1 MVISAHS
8 EKLMRKN
15 PLFWIGT
22 AAFSALLFF
31 SLLFYKERVGFV
43 DAAFHLFTIL
53 KDHSVQV
60 FHHRV
65 AGAITQVVPWLMGE
79 LGLPLKAIAMAY
91 SASYFALYLLVFILI
106 ARWLKNGRMALV
118 FLLFHTLMAAHVF
131 YLMVS
136 ELYQG
141 LALLFLYLA
150 AWENGLRPRYF
161 WPLTLLIIPI
171 AALAHPL
178 MIFPFTFIMAFLLLS
193 DPGKWR
199 QGLGIVAVYLA
210 VFALKTW
217 VFSTAYDNQAFSAL
231 NNIRKYYPA
240 YWELPSFYDF
250 LRYLYTDYYFL
261 IPTLLA
267 CAIFYI
273 RRRRFWK
280 LFLMLGYFAGL
291 SFLINIA
298 YVRDGPQFYLEH
310 QFQLL
315 AIFVGMPLAYD
326 LFPEIKKRWV
336 VPGIVAVIVVACLL
350 RVYGAHTPYTKR
362 QEWLREVMAQTAGL
376 ENRKLILQP
385 AQVPMKKFIMTWG
398 ISYETWLLSTM
409 EQGETRS
416 LLIEDDRGEY
426 DKDLHRNKAFI
437 GKWKTFDYGDFDERY
452 FVFRDTALYMR
463 YEP

>member
-22 AAFSALLFF
+22 AAFGALLFF
-31 SLLFYKERVGFV
+31 SLLFYKERVAFV

-60 FHHRV
+60 FHHRL
-65 AGAITQVVPWLMGE
+65 AGAITQAVPWLMGE
-79 LGLPLKAIAMAY
+79 FGLPLKSIAMAY
-91 SASYFALYLLVFILI
+91 SASYYALYLLVFVLI
-106 ARWLKNGRMALV
+106 ARWLKNERMALA

-131 YLMVS
+131 YLMVT

-141 LALLFLYLA
+141 LALLFLFLA
-150 AWENGLRPRYF
+150 AWEKGIRPRYC
-161 WPLTLLIIPI
+161 WPLILAVIPVV
-171 AALAHPL
+171 ALAHPL
-178 MIFPFTFIMAFLLLS
+178 MIFPFSFMVAFLLLN
-193 DPGKWR
+193 DHGKWM
-199 QGLGIVAVYLA
+199 QGLGMVALFLV

-217 VFSTAYDNQAFSAL
+217 VFSTSYDRQAFSAL
-231 NNIRKYYPA
+231 SNILKYYPA
-240 YWELPSFYDF
+240 YWELPSFHDF

-261 IPTLLA
+261 VPALLA
-267 CAIFYI
+267 CAVLYI

-280 LFLMLGYFAGL
+280 LFLMLGYFIAL
-291 SFLINIA
+291 SFLVNIA

-315 AIFVGMPLAYD
+315 AIFAGMPLAYD
-326 LFPEIKKRWV
+326 LFPEIKKKWV
-336 VPGIVAVIVVACLL
+336 VPAIVGVIVTACLL

-362 QEWLREVMAQTAGL
+362 QEWLREVMDQTARL

-385 AQVPMKKFIMTWG
+385 DQVPMEKFIMTWG

-426 DKDLHRNKAFI
+426 DKQLHRNKAFI
-437 GKWKTFDYGDFDERY
+437 GKWKTFDYSDFDERY
-452 FVFRDTALYMR
+452 FVFRDTSWYVR
-463 YEP
+463 HEP